1 LLPKEVDPLR
11 RDPFSIL
18 RSHHRWVEVARAC
31 NAAWARLP
39 VAGNYLINTSENHSE
54 VHGPHSGWR
63 RTFTAAVN
71 RQGRA
76 IDDATAA
83 RFGLSLDQ
91 VRAASHRFRYRPGRS
106 A

>member
-1 LLPKEVDPLR
+1 L
-11 RDPFSIL
+11 
-18 RSHHRWVEVARAC
+18 
-31 NAAWARLP
+31 ARLP

-63 RTFTAAVN
+63 RAFTAAVN

-91 VRAASHRFRYRPGRS
+91 IRAASHRFLSRGEGG

>member
-1 LLPKEVDPLR
+1 L
-11 RDPFSIL
+11 
-18 RSHHRWVEVARAC
+18 
-31 NAAWARLP
+31 ARLP

-63 RTFTAAVN
+63 RAFTAAVN
-71 RQGRA
+71 RQGHA
-76 IDDATAA
+76 LDDGTVA

-91 VRAASHRFRYRPGRS
+91 IRAASDRFLSS